1 MQQEE
6 NELGKSSIKL
16 FKAQEKPGVH
26 GSSCQ
31 HLGFYG
37 AALWEA
43 SCFGKL
49 LLVWGLPHEPHG
61 CGCPSPVPSRL
72 GAAEVWVTMV
82 TVLRTYT
89 FGSF

>member
-26 GSSCQ
+26 GSNCQ
-31 HLGFYG
+31 HLGFYS

-49 LLVWGLPHEPHG
+49 LLVWGLAHDPTDVG
-61 CGCPSPVPSRL
+61 VPALFRA
-72 GAAEVWVTMV
+72 GWV
-82 TVLRTYT
+82 LQK
-89 FGSF
+89 FG

>member
-26 GSSCQ
+26 GSNCQ

-49 LLVWGLPHEPHG
+49 LLVWGSFSWFG
-61 CGCPSPVPSRL
+61 DSPTSPTDV
-72 GAAEVWVTMV
+72 GAPALFRAGWV
-82 TVLRTYT
+82 LQK
-89 FGSF
+89 FG